1 MFGAQVNLS
10 ILTRIINLDKYPSQ
24 IIWGWG
30 HVIAENQF
38 DLLWYR
44 DEVWLVVIDG

>member
-1 MFGAQVNLS
+1 MKGS
-10 ILTRIINLDKYPSQ
+10 LTLF
-24 IIWGWG
+24 
-30 HVIAENQF
+30 AENQF